1 VGDSTGPALARC
13 AAGPRRAAESKG
25 VAGVLEVKLDDDD
38 VRGCRLR
45 NVVDSPAEFRDRVA
59 AEFVWLPSQCDEAV
73 SEALGMSRRSVGK
86 PEEDNDEP
94 VLRPCA
100 IEPLKGYLCLDLAR
114 VSWQLLRHLDACK
127 LPLILLF

>member
-1 VGDSTGPALARC
+1 MGDSTGPALARC
-13 AAGPRRAAESKG
+13 AAGSRRAVESKG

-45 NVVDSPAEFRDRVA
+45 NVVDSPAEFSDRVA
-59 AEFVWLPSQCDEAV
+59 EEFLWLPSQCAEAV
-73 SEALGMSRRSVGK
+73 SEALGMTCCSVDK

-100 IEPLKGYLCLDLAR
+100 IE
-114 VSWQLLRHLDACK
+114 LLEGS
-127 LPLILLF
+127 